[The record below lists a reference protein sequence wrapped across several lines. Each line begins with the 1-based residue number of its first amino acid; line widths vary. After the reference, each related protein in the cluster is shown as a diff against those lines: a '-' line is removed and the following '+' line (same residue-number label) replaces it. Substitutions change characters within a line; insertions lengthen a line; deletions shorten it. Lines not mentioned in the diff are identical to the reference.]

1 MMFRFLRGLFEK
13 EEKPFTLTVREAGG
27 WLEGRE
33 REVEEGLRT
42 KTAETRTTVADCLQ
56 GLEEVLRDL
65 EAAEGREDI
74 HPKLRS
80 VTDRSLPVF
89 IPAMRQ
95 QIARHLPDDPDAFYA
110 AAADLL
116 AALLKVQ
123 KGQGRY
129 LSGVFPEEMKEA
141 KHLTAGIGRS
151 LNDLT
156 GIVKEAREAQGRID
170 GARAALADLEGGGN
184 DLRSARAAIPALKSR
199 ISRATSTI
207 AEKEELVRIL
217 RDDADYLRCLDL
229 REQVETLSAGAARA
243 DQDLRNLG
251 AQAARVLRKAE
262 RIAERAGAKADAKA
276 LAGCTALLD
285 DPAAAGSDAV
295 LAALPPAAAMVR
307 AQIARG
313 DLALKG
319 KEDLALFDEDDRI
332 GQAFLDAFS
341 RCALMKERLAA
352 AQEEVRSC
360 SLPGEIADLETEIA
374 ALSAGIE
381 ADSTDLRAKEE
392 EILRLEER
400 LPARARTLHD
410 ALETVAGRPL
420 SLEGEGF
427 VIAAETKS
435 ARNR

>member
-13 EEKPFTLTVREAGG
+13 EEKPFTLTVGQAGE
-27 WLEGRE
+27 WLDERE
-33 REVEEGLRT
+33 REVEEGLRA
-42 KTAETRTTVADCLQ
+42 KTAETRTSVTECLN

-65 EAAEGREDI
+65 EGAEGREDI

-95 QIARHLPDDPDAFYA
+95 QIARPLPDDPDAFYA

-129 LSGVFPEEMKEA
+129 LAGVFPEEMKEA

-156 GIVKEAREAQGRID
+156 GMVKEAREAQGRID
-170 GARAALADLEGGGN
+170 GARAALADLVGAGN
-184 DLRSARAAIPALKSR
+184 DLRSARAEIPGLKSQIAR
-199 ISRATSTI
+199 SRSTI

-217 RDDADYLRCLDL
+217 RDDAEYLCCLGL
-229 REQVETLSAGAARA
+229 REQAETLLAGAAKA
-243 DQDLRNLG
+243 DQDLMNLG

-262 RIAERAGAKADAKA
+262 RIADRAGEKADAKA
-276 LAGCTALLD
+276 LAGCIALLD
-285 DPAAAGSDAV
+285 DMAAAGSDAV
-295 LAALPPAAAMVR
+295 LAALPRAAETVR

-319 KEDLALFDEDDRI
+319 KDDLALFSEEDRI

-341 RCALMKERLAA
+341 RCSLMKERLSA

-360 SLPGEIADLETEIA
+360 SLPGEIEELEDEIGALASGIGGYRTDLE
-374 ALSAGIE
+374 
-381 ADSTDLRAKEE
+381 AKEA
-392 EILRLEER
+392 EILVLEES
-400 LPARARTLHD
+400 LPVRTRTLHD

-427 VIAAETKS
+427 VIAAETKT
-435 ARNR
+435 AQNR

>member
-1 MMFRFLRGLFEK
+1 M
-13 EEKPFTLTVREAGG
+13 
-27 WLEGRE
+27 
-33 REVEEGLRT
+33 
-42 KTAETRTTVADCLQ
+42 
-56 GLEEVLRDL
+56 
-65 EAAEGREDI
+65 
-74 HPKLRS
+74 
-80 VTDRSLPVF
+80 
-89 IPAMRQ
+89 
-95 QIARHLPDDPDAFYA
+95 
-110 AAADLL
+110 
-116 AALLKVQ
+116 
-123 KGQGRY
+123 
-129 LSGVFPEEMKEA
+129 
-141 KHLTAGIGRS
+141 
-151 LNDLT
+151 
-156 GIVKEAREAQGRID
+156 
-170 GARAALADLEGGGN
+170 
-184 DLRSARAAIPALKSR
+184 
-199 ISRATSTI
+199 
-207 AEKEELVRIL
+207 
-217 RDDADYLRCLDL
+217 
-229 REQVETLSAGAARA
+229 ETLSAGAARA

-319 KEDLALFDEDDRI
+319 KEDLALFGEDDRI

-341 RCALMKERLAA
+341 RCALMKERLSA

-360 SLPGEIADLETEIA
+360 SLPGEIADLEKEIA

-381 ADSTDLRAKEE
+381 ADSTDLGAKEE

-427 VIAAETKS
+427 VIAAETKT